1 MGWDHL
7 ERQRKLARV
16 GEYRPEVYRVTVH
29 DTFEQFHLQMA
40 AAAIRNGMSIADFC
54 LFAARYVLRNHRD
67 LRHVQRI
74 FRKGA
79 KEILTAVRKP
89 LGREYLDEPEI
100 ERGRRRREAFNR
112 FQGRAW
118 QELSPREEGKP

>member
-7 ERQRKLARV
+7 ERQRKLAPI

-40 AAAIRNGMSIADFC
+40 AGAIRNGMGVSEFL

-67 LRHVQRI
+67 LRHVARI

-79 KEILTAVRKP
+79 REIKSTVQAPIGPEVR
-89 LGREYLDEPEI
+89 DPET
-100 ERGRRRREAFNR
+100 ERHLHHRSALER
-112 FQGRAW
+112 FHRRAW
-118 QELSPREEGKP
+118 TELSRPEGKP